1 MKKKNIKP
9 KTYTHRR
16 TSRNIGILPLLVGN
30 LFGGF
35 GSVYAM
41 WSLITESPAN
51 GKYLF

>member
-1 MKKKNIKP
+1 MVEEHPANVCI
-9 KTYTHRR
+9 
-16 TSRNIGILPLLVGN
+16 SMLLVGN

-35 GSVYAM
+35 GGVYAM